1 MATTYKVQI
10 KCDDGTYETNKT
22 TTDKR
27 AAERRSQDL
36 AAAGYDGRIVTAKG
50 NEVNSWEIKR

>member
-1 MATTYKVQI
+1 MTTYKVQI
-10 KCDDGTYETNKT
+10 RCEDGTYETNKM
-22 TTDKR
+22 TTDKS

-50 NEVNSWEIKR
+50 REVNSWEIKQ